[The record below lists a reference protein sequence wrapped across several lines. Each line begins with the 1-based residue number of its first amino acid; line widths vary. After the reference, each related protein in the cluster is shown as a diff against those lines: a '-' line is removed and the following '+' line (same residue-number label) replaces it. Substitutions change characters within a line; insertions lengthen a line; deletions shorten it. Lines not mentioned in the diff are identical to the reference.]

1 MAVYEIKKPVPVP
14 VTQPAPIRK
23 DLPPVQ
29 KVIAATPVD
38 KLLHRW
44 RRTRERHGS
53 EERRKA
59 PLSRQTKNDVSA
71 LIARTNEDLR
81 RQSIPIRL
89 VLAEEDDGYVI
100 DVYDCHDDEVCKIV
114 GDLVIDLEELPTLL
128 RNLDQES
135 GILLDTIS

>member
-1 MAVYEIKKPVPVP
+1 MVIYEIKKPVPAP
-14 VTQPAPIRK
+14 VVNPAPIRK
-23 DLPPVQ
+23 DLSPVE

-38 KLLHRW
+38 KLLKRW
-44 RRTRERHGS
+44 RRTEKRHGS
-53 EERRKA
+53 DARQKE
-59 PLSRQTKNDVSA
+59 PLSQETKNDVRA

-89 VLAEEDDGYVI
+89 VLAKEGDGYAI
-100 DVYDCHDDEVCKIV
+100 DVYDCHDADSCKIV
-114 GDLVIDLEELPTLL
+114 GDLVIDIDDLPVLL